1 MTDLSSRQ
9 PLPEVTVKE
18 LAQMLEDPSDTR
30 QLIDV
35 RESWEV
41 ETAGLSNFVN
51 LPLSEFAQWSEAI
64 ETRLDRDKETLVL
77 CHHGMRSAQMCQW
90 LINQGFTQVK
100 NIAGGIDAY
109 SIIVDSTVPRY

>member
-1 MTDLSSRQ
+1 MTDSSSHQ
-9 PLPEVTVKE
+9 LLPEVTVRE
-18 LAQMLEDPSDTR
+18 LAQMLADSSNTL

-41 ETAGLSNFVN
+41 ETACLSNFVN

-64 ETRLDRDKETLVL
+64 ETRLDRDQQTLVL

-90 LINQGFTQVK
+90 LVNQGFTQVR

-109 SIIVDSTVPRY
+109 SIVVDSNIPRY

>member
-1 MTDLSSRQ
+1 MTDPSFRQ
-9 PLPEVTVKE
+9 PLPEVTVRE
-18 LAQMLEDPSDTR
+18 LAQILADPSNTP

-41 ETAGLSNFVN
+41 ETAGLSSFVN
-51 LPLSEFAQWSEAI
+51 LPLSEFADWSEAI
-64 ETRLDRDKETLVL
+64 ETQLDRDKETLVL

-109 SIIVDSTVPRY
+109 SIVVDSSVPRY